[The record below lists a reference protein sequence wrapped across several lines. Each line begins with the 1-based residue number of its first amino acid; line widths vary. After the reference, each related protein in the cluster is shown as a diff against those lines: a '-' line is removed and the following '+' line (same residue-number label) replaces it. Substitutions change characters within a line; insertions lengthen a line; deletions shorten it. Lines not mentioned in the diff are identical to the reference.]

1 MFTLDRYALPY
12 RSPSAAQDRAKRH
25 SPETPQASLEAKI
38 RGRAPGWSD
47 GLSRTPFEGGE
58 LPEKKWML
66 RDGRPH
72 CRECGGRLKPVD
84 EPAGLKCSSC
94 GQMYVLTEEELA
106 DLTLDLSD

>member
-1 MFTLDRYALPY
+1 M
-12 RSPSAAQDRAKRH
+12 
-25 SPETPQASLEAKI
+25 
-38 RGRAPGWSD
+38 
-47 GLSRTPFEGGE
+47 
-58 LPEKKWML
+58 PEKKWML

-94 GQMYVLTEEELA
+94 GRMYVLTEEELA